1 MRSIRAASAEIKCE
15 WRYYSPSPYTFMACT
30 GKIVPLCFRP
40 LIDIKVE
47 LTRPNRPRLLW
58 KHWLFSLHGDL
69 TLREILFLGAGDEW
83 KQTLLYSSI
92 LHTEAPFS
100 P

>member
-1 MRSIRAASAEIKCE
+1 MLSIRAASAEIKSE
-15 WRYYSPSPYTFMACT
+15 WRYNSPSPYTFIT
-30 GKIVPLCFRP
+30 YTKKIVPLCFR
-40 LIDIKVE
+40 LLFDIKVE
-47 LTRPNRPRLLW
+47 VTPPNRHILLW
-58 KHWLFSLHGDL
+58 RHWLFSLHGDF
-69 TLREILFLGAGDEW
+69 TLREISFLGAGGEW